1 MDRLAVTLV
10 ALGLLG
16 CTPGRSATNPIDEP
30 VVVDFRF
37 AEVASGSNDPFFGEG
52 AAETAIALAPGE
64 AAALEGA
71 IDARDGNETYGDSD
85 GFTITLRERTQIQA
99 ELRHAAGGGVWAV
112 AIHHADRRPAAWWG
126 MSDGE
131 RALTH
136 PIELPAGEYFV
147 HVSSEAPGPEDP
159 IPYTVT
165 VRTGELGACDSD
177 GAADHVERERAPG
190 DNDRVAVR
198 WASFPTIA
206 PAVAPAEVTGFTVAR
221 ESARVIEGRADAV
234 ETTTDSYLDRDAY
247 VIEVGDGVTELR
259 VRLEHPSADVN
270 MDVLLFSADGTS
282 LVGTGITIGDSPEV
296 AAFPVVPGGRYL
308 LWIGARDERAI
319 GGDTALPLDYRA
331 TICGRAP

>member
-147 HVSSEAPGPEDP
+147 HVSSEAPGPDEP

-165 VRTGELGACDSD
+165 VRTGDLGACESR
-177 GAADHVERERAPG
+177 ASADHVEGLA
-190 DNDRVAVR
+190 DNDHVAVR
-198 WASFPTIA
+198 WASFPT
-206 PAVAPAEVTGFTVAR
+206 VAPTSSPVETTGLSIAAGA
-221 ESARVIEGRADAV
+221 ARVIEGRSDAV
-234 ETTTDSYLDRDAY
+234 DTTDDSYLDRDAY
-247 VIEVGDGVTELR
+247 AIEVGDGVTELR
-259 VRLEHPSADVN
+259 VRLEHASADVN
-270 MDVLLFSADGTS
+270 MDVLLLSDDGAA

-296 AAFPVVPGGRYL
+296 AAFPVAPGGRYL

-331 TICGRAP
+331 VVCGRGP